1 MAQCV
6 ILQGIREEHRVNNL
20 MRADRRNAE
29 QVLHYILLYISPETE
44 IHCKRTKIA
53 QWQVWRISRLCGGF
67 LVNLEDIP
75 SFLKL
80 SRLSGMFSKLSGK
93 FTVYLE
99 SLEFVWKFSG

>member
-67 LVNLEDIP
+67 LVNLEDIH
-75 SFLKL
+75 SFLNFPDCL
-80 SRLSGMFSKLSGK
+80 ERFQNC
-93 FTVYLE
+93 LE
-99 SLEFVWKFSG
+99 SLQFIWKV